1 MTTSLN
7 PFVKICI
14 IGFLALLSY
23 TLARFPVIPLYAES
37 LKLSPEQIGL
47 VVSASTLS
55 GVFFKL
61 PSGILSDV
69 FGRRIMILIS
79 VCFFAF
85 TGFFYFLAND
95 GLSLFVIR
103 MIHGLSTAIW
113 GPVVSAFISDIASPK
128 NRGQLLSTYS
138 SANMLGRT
146 IGPLLGG
153 WLLFWGGYEFPFLAS
168 GVVGILA
175 LLVVFGLPET
185 KVSKSHEKQF
195 SNGLKT
201 ILLNKAIILIS
212 IVECLQFLA
221 TGGLECFLPIF
232 SKNVVHLTEWQI
244 GILFGAQVIVTMLLK
259 PFLGIL
265 SDKFG
270 RKHQI
275 FIGLLLGGLTFM
287 LIPYFKYF
295 LAILILVSIYG
306 FTIAVVTSATSAF
319 VTDLA
324 SKEKYGAAHGV
335 FGTIMDIGHA
345 SGPILGGILVA
356 KFNFN
361 FLFLI
366 FGLILITYGM
376 IFWFVINKMGFT
388 KNV

>member
-153 WLLFWGGYEFPFLAS
+153 WLLFWGGYKFPFLAS

-175 LLVVFGLPET
+175 LLVALGLPET